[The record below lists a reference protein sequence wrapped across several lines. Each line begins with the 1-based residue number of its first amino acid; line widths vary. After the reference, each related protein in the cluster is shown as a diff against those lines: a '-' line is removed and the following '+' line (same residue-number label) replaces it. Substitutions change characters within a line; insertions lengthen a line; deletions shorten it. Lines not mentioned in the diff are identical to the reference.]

1 MRHLASRSPGAVIF
15 YEVEREVT
23 MGRIA
28 PRRRKNNRVYQPL
41 LRTWLTIRQR
51 VLPDK
56 AADMPDEP
64 VRLEPQIGEP
74 NLVLSE
80 SAPDDK
86 APTTR
91 VIPPA
96 KNMVLKAWLHKLW
109 HLPDNFH
116 WMEPLPHFHRR
127 WVIIAAA
134 VLLLALLWPSS
145 GPNVSGQFPVTA
157 EATDIPLQ
165 AELRGNYPAVNSS
178 IPSLSQGNWQSYQV
192 QAGKTLAQLFRDN
205 NLAVNDVFAMAQVEG
220 SDKPLSNLKAGQ
232 EVKIMQDAQGTVTAL
247 AIETANSAEVLF
259 TRQPDGSYRRDR

>member
-1 MRHLASRSPGAVIF
+1 MAF
-15 YEVEREVT
+15 
-23 MGRIA
+23 
-28 PRRRKNNRVYQPL
+28 
-41 LRTWLTIRQR
+41 LR
-51 VLPDK
+51 
-56 AADMPDEP
+56 
-64 VRLEPQIGEP
+64 
-74 NLVLSE
+74 
-80 SAPDDK
+80 
-86 APTTR
+86 
-91 VIPPA
+91 
-96 KNMVLKAWLHKLW
+96 
-109 HLPDNFH
+109 
-116 WMEPLPHFHRR
+116 
-127 WVIIAAA
+127 
-134 VLLLALLWPSS
+134 
-145 GPNVSGQFPVTA
+145 PNVSGQFPVTA